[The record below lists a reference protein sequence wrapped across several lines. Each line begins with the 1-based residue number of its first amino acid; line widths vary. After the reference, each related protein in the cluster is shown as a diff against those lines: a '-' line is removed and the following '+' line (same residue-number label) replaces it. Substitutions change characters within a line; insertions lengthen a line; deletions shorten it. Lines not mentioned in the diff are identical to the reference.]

1 MRTRVLSLA
10 ALVEGRNLRHHVG
23 RMNAQRVIYLRPL
36 RGEMNE
42 QQNLEIVQAVY
53 AAFDRGDV
61 ERILAQLDPD
71 VSWRTPGAPD
81 LPTGGLRHG
90 IPAVREFFPLLLN
103 TFDLAEFQP
112 HDFLAAGDKVVV
124 LGTSREGPKGSGR
137 LVDFRW
143 VHVFTFRNGR
153 IVAFE
158 EPADVSELVA
168 EFRRSQARP

>member
-1 MRTRVLSLA
+1 MS
-10 ALVEGRNLRHHVG
+10 
-23 RMNAQRVIYLRPL
+23 
-36 RGEMNE
+36 E
-42 QQNLEIVQAVY
+42 QQNLDVVRTVY
-53 AAFDRGDV
+53 AAFDRGDL
-61 ERILAQLDPD
+61 EGILARLDPE

-103 TFDLAEFQP
+103 TFDFAEFQP
-112 HDFLAAGDKVVV
+112 QDFLAAGDKVVV

-158 EPADVSELVA
+158 EPADVGELVA
-168 EFRRSQARP
+168 EFRRWQAHT

>member
-1 MRTRVLSLA
+1 MPPSPA
-10 ALVEGRNLRHHVG
+10 ATSKEF
-23 RMNAQRVIYLRPL
+23 L
-36 RGEMNE
+36 RGSI
-42 QQNLEIVQAVY
+42 LTC
-53 AAFDRGDV
+53 RG
-61 ERILAQLDPD
+61 ERQ
-71 VSWRTPGAPD
+71 GGPD

-112 HDFLAAGDKVVV
+112 RDFLASGDKVVV

-168 EFRRSQARP
+168 EFRRSHAHP

>member
-1 MRTRVLSLA
+1 
-10 ALVEGRNLRHHVG
+10 
-23 RMNAQRVIYLRPL
+23 
-36 RGEMNE
+36 MNE
-42 QQNLEIVQAVY
+42 QQNIDVVRSVY
-53 AAFDRGDV
+53 AAFGRGDV
-61 ERILAQLDPD
+61 EGIVATLDPD

-90 IPAVREFFPLLLN
+90 VAAVREFFPLLLN
-103 TFDLAEFQP
+103 TFDFAEFQP
-112 HDFLAAGDKVVV
+112 RDFLASKDKVVV

-158 EPADVSELVA
+158 EPADVSALVA
-168 EFRRSQARP
+168 EFRRSQTPA

>member
-1 MRTRVLSLA
+1 
-10 ALVEGRNLRHHVG
+10 
-23 RMNAQRVIYLRPL
+23 
-36 RGEMNE
+36 MNE
-42 QQNLEIVQAVY
+42 QQNLDVVRTVY

-61 ERILAQLDPD
+61 EGILALLDPE

-90 IPAVREFFPLLLN
+90 IAAVREFFPLLLN
-103 TFDLAEFQP
+103 TFDFAEFKPQ
-112 HDFLAAGDKVVV
+112 DFLAGGDKVVV

-143 VHVFTFRNGR
+143 VHVFTLRNGR

-168 EFRRSQARP
+168 EFRRSQAHA

>member
-1 MRTRVLSLA
+1 MS
-10 ALVEGRNLRHHVG
+10 EH
-23 RMNAQRVIYLRPL
+23 
-36 RGEMNE
+36 
-42 QQNLEIVQAVY
+42 QNLDVVRSVY
-53 AAFDRGDV
+53 AAFGRGDF
-61 ERILAQLDPD
+61 EAILASLDPQ

-90 IPAVREFFPLLLN
+90 VPAVREFFPLLVK
-103 TFDLAEFQP
+103 TFDFAEFQP
-112 HDFLAAGDKVVV
+112 RDFFAADDKVVV
-124 LGTSREGPKGSGR
+124 LGTSREGPKGSGK

-168 EFRRSQARP
+168 AFRRR